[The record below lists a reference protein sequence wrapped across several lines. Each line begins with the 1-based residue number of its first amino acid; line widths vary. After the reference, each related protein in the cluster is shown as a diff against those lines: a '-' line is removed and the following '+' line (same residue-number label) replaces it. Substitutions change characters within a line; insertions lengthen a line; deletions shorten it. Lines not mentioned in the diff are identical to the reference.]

1 MEFEVNNGR
10 EITLEQ
16 AEPDGPVSVTTWA
29 APRGDGTRDCES
41 EYTISPG
48 DFVMMLNW
56 YQHQKRTGNTDLN
69 F

>member
-10 EITLEQ
+10 KIKLEQ
-16 AEPDGPVSVTTWA
+16 TESDGPVSVTTWE
-29 APRGDGTRDCES
+29 APRDDGTMDCES

-48 DFVMMLNW
+48 DFVMILNC
-56 YQHQKRTGNTDLN
+56 YRHQKRTGNKDVN

>member
-10 EITLEQ
+10 KIVLEQ
-16 AEPDGPVSVTTWA
+16 AEPDGLVNVTTWE
-29 APRGDGTRDCES
+29 APGDDGVRDCES

-56 YQHQKRTGNTDLN
+56 YRYQKDIGNTCLD